1 MKMSSNDIWTYF
13 TEKAVLNTGIFGQV
27 FKGIDKK
34 TGNYVA
40 IKEINKL
47 KFKKLTGSPFKEDE
61 LLKKINLES
70 NISLKWTMNT
80 EKIFIL

>member
-1 MKMSSNDIWTYF
+1 MSSNDIWTNF
-13 TEKAVLNTGIFGQV
+13 TEKAVLNSGIFGQV

-47 KFKKLTGSPFKEDE
+47 KFK
-61 LLKKINLES
+61 
-70 NISLKWTMNT
+70 
-80 EKIFIL
+80 